1 MRELRNI
8 ITMIALTFVLA
19 WMAGCS
25 GCNPPPEPTGIDKT
39 EGPETGGTPVRIT
52 GDTFD
57 MKKGV
62 TVTFGGKNA
71 ANVTVPSKTEIT
83 AVTPPGT
90 AGQSVEIVVTN
101 NRKPDAPVTLSQQ
114 FTYTDATP
122 PTITG
127 TDPSDGTTLSGPF
140 EDSLNVRNSV
150 SITFSEAVNSASGS
164 VTVQV
169 ESTPDSLSQES
180 GPVSGSVSGAG
191 NTITFTS
198 EKPMRVGR
206 KYTVTVSGVTDTAG
220 NALAASYSFG
230 FTIPPPEKVKRYQ
243 VREGE
248 KTLADVAMRPEV
260 YDSGDREY
268 VTRLIV
274 ANQDEYILAPNDLT
288 PGQWLWVPR
297 QKDEVWQAKK

>member
-1 MRELRNI
+1 MRKLGNI
-8 ITMIALTFVLA
+8 ITMIALAFVVA
-19 WMAGCS
+19 WLGGCS

-39 EGPETGGTPVRIT
+39 QGPETGGTPVRIT
-52 GDTFD
+52 GDKFD

-90 AGQSVEIVVTN
+90 AGQSVTIVVTN
-101 NRKPDAPVTLSQQ
+101 NRKPDAPVTLPQQ

-127 TDPSDGTTLSGPF
+127 TDPADGTTLPGPF

-206 KYTVTVSGVTDTAG
+206 TYTAAVSGVTDTAG
-220 NALAASYSFG
+220 NVLASPHTFS
-230 FTIPPPEKVKRYQ
+230 FTIPSPEKVKRYQ

-248 KTLADVAMRPEV
+248 KTLADVAKRPEV
-260 YDSGDREY
+260 YDSDDSEY
-268 VTRLIV
+268 VKRLV
-274 ANQDEYILAPNDLT
+274 AANQDEYILAPNDLT

-297 QKDEVWQAKK
+297 QRDEVWQAKK